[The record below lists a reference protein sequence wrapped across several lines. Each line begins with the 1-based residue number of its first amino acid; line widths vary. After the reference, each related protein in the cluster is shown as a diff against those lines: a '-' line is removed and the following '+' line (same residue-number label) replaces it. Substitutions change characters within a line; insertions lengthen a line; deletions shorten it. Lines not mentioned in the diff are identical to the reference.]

1 MLFRS
6 NNQFVYFLKNADCNI
21 YSNGQSVSD
30 KKGNKNVHLQRGAKK
45 ILESNRARPP
55 YGRGPEKLFKSETFS
70 FAFKVLF
77 GTHSM
82 SVSRKI
88 VCNDE
93 TFSFVGAKCFLRT
106 QTGP

>member
-1 MLFRS
+1 MLLLP

-45 ILESNRARPP
+45 ILDSNRARPP
-55 YGRGPEKLFKSETFS
+55 VGWGPEKLFKSETFS

-77 GTHSM
+77 VTHSA

-88 VCNDE
+88 VHTDE
-93 TFSFVGAKCFLRT
+93 TVSFVITKCCL
-106 QTGP
+106 

>member
-55 YGRGPEKLFKSETFS
+55 VGWGPEKLFVMTKR
-70 FAFKVLF
+70 L
-77 GTHSM
+77 
-82 SVSRKI
+82 VSLL
-88 VCNDE
+88 
-93 TFSFVGAKCFLRT
+93 KCCSGHTR
-106 QTGP
+106 